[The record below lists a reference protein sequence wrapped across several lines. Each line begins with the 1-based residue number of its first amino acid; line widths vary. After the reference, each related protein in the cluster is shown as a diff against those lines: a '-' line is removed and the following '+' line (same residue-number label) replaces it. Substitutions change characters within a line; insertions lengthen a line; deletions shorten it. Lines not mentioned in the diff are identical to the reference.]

1 MLSEHSKSEYFTV
14 NEDTAKTIDITFSI
28 GEKSISNIARLY
40 DDEVPCSWRSRSL
53 FAVSTIRLRDYR
65 SNSFY
70 SDGVEHG

>member
-1 MLSEHSKSEYFTV
+1 MKEDYFTV
-14 NEDTAKTIDITFSI
+14 KEDTAETIDITFSI
-28 GEKSISNIARLY
+28 RKKNISNIARLY

>member
-1 MLSEHSKSEYFTV
+1 MGQRGKRIV
-14 NEDTAKTIDITFSI
+14 IKEDMADLIDSNFRIRRR
-28 GEKSISNIARLY
+28 SISNIARLY

-65 SNSFY
+65 INSFY

>member
-1 MLSEHSKSEYFTV
+1 MGQRGKRIV
-14 NEDTAKTIDITFSI
+14 IKEDMADLIDSNFRIRRR
-28 GEKSISNIARLY
+28 SISNIARLY

>member
-1 MLSEHSKSEYFTV
+1 MADL
-14 NEDTAKTIDITFSI
+14 IDSNFRIRRR
-28 GEKSISNIARLY
+28 SISNIARLY

-53 FAVSTIRLRDYR
+53 LAVSTIRIRDYR